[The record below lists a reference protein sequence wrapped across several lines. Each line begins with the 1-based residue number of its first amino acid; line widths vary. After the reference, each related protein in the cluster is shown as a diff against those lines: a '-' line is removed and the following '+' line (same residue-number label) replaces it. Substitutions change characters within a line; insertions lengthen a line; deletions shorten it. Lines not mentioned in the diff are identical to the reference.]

1 MRRWIHNCQRA
12 VSMPSIKAQCRGIKQ
27 LSIEIRSILPKVYA
41 KLAKNACPRL
51 REPAGTSSGS
61 QEKTVLDTSV
71 RSRQMGGR
79 SSSLPEPIKIERAG
93 KVMEHNRVDRSV
105 MLLLLLQVPPTMR
118 WSGRMASYGLWRG
131 MDVCKASFPLS
142 TKTHLIPL
150 WLRWTVLLH
159 GCTKYSLDSDLWPC
173 SKVIARIAS
182 FVHWYASEFEVSST
196 VFYNKVFLHSR
207 EPTS

>member
-79 SSSLPEPIKIERAG
+79 SSSLPEPIKIERAE

-105 MLLLLLQVPPTMR
+105 MLLLLLQVPTMR
-118 WSGRMASYGLWRG
+118 WSGRMASYGLWHG
-131 MDVCKASFPLS
+131 MDVCKASSFPS
-142 TKTHLIPL
+142 TQTHLFPL
-150 WLRWTVLLH
+150 WLRWMVLLH
-159 GCTKYSLDSDLWPC
+159 CCTKYSLDSGPWPR
-173 SKVIARIAS
+173 SKIIARIES
-182 FVHWYASEFEVSST
+182 FVHWYAPVAL
-196 VFYNKVFLHSR
+196 VFRPR
-207 EPTS
+207 EKQFGIPQ